1 MTDDRKGGL
10 ALITAAIA
18 GLVTMALHPTGHDLL
33 AAGDHFAPV
42 VFLGTFV
49 HALAI
54 ASMPVSFL
62 GALALS
68 RRLAAP
74 DRLAVAAIVV
84 YGFALAAGMAAAA
97 VSGFVAPTIAHAIV
111 TTTPPASETWRT
123 LFDFNGRLNQA
134 FARILAVASSAAIIL
149 WSVAIVRS
157 RSLARGAGFYGL
169 VVGSAIV
176 VAVGSGYLSLDV
188 HGFGLVVLLQA
199 IWFIA
204 VGILLWRLAG
214 RDDRSTAG

>member
-1 MTDDRKGGL
+1 VTDDRKGGL
-10 ALITAAIA
+10 ALITGAIG
-18 GLVTMALHPTGHDLL
+18 GLITMALHPTGHDLL
-33 AAGDHFAPV
+33 GAGDQFAHV
-42 VFLGTFV
+42 AALGTFV
-49 HALAI
+49 HTLAI

-84 YGFALAAGMAAAA
+84 YGFALAAGLVAAAA
-97 VSGFVAPTIAHAIV
+97 SGFVAPGIAHAI
-111 TTTPPASETWRT
+111 TTTAPPASDTWRI

-134 FARILAVASSAAIIL
+134 FARILAVGSSTAIIL

-157 RSLARGAGFYGL
+157 RVLAPGAGFYGL
-169 VVGSAIV
+169 AVGTAIV
-176 VAVGSGYLSLDV
+176 VAVGSGHLRLDV

-199 IWFIA
+199 VWLIA
-204 VGILLWRLAG
+204 VGTLLWRLA
-214 RDDRSTAG
+214 RPDVSLPAR